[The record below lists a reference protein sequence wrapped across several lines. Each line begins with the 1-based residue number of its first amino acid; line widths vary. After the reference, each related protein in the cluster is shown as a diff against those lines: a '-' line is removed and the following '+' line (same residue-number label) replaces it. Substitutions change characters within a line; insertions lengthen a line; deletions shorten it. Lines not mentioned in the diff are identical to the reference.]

1 MQERPRAIAGH
12 GDDECGHVA
21 GEEPRATPRDSLY
34 LSLLLETEILMKK
47 IPSNGFSKW
56 LYKYSHSSFRISR

>member
-1 MQERPRAIAGH
+1 MADH

-21 GEEPRATPRDSLY
+21 GEEPRATPRDYLY

-56 LYKYSHSSFRISR
+56 LYKYNHSSFRISR